1 MMNVLIDTHTFLWWN
16 TEDPLLS
23 IHAKEIIANGQNE
36 VFLSAASVWEIVIK
50 VVKGRLVLPEPP
62 ARYISRRMN
71 LYRFRPLPIQI
82 SHAVYVYELPP
93 YHNDPFDRMLIAQSR
108 LESLPLVTN
117 DEDIR
122 RYELETIW

>member
-1 MMNVLIDTHTFLWWN
+1 MNVLIDAHTFLWWN
-16 TEDPLLS
+16 TDDPLLS
-23 IHAKEIIANGQNE
+23 RRAKEIIANGQNE
-36 VFLSAASVWEIVIK
+36 VFLSAASIWEIVIK
-50 VVKGRLVLPEPP
+50 TVKGRLVLPEPP
-62 ARYISRRMN
+62 AQYISRRMS

-82 SHAVYVYELPP
+82 SHAVHVYELPP

-108 LESLPLVTN
+108 LEALPLVTN

>member
-1 MMNVLIDTHTFLWWN
+1 MNVLIDTHAFLWWN
-16 TEDPLLS
+16 TDDPLLS
-23 IHAKEIIANGQNE
+23 IHAKEIIASGQNE

-50 VVKGRLVLPEPP
+50 SAKGRLVLPEPP
-62 ARYISRRMN
+62 AQYISGRMN
-71 LYRFRPLPIQI
+71 WYRFRPLPIQI
-82 SHAVYVYELPP
+82 SHAAHVYELPP

>member
-1 MMNVLIDTHTFLWWN
+1 MNVLIDTHTFLWWN
-16 TEDPLLS
+16 TEDPVLS

-50 VVKGRLVLPEPP
+50 TAKGRLVLPEPP
-62 ARYISRRMN
+62 AQYISRRMN
-71 LYRFRPLPIQI
+71 LYRFRSLPIQI
-82 SHAVYVYELPP
+82 SHAVHVYELPP
-93 YHNDPFDRMLIAQSR
+93 YHNDPFDRILIAQSR
-108 LESLPLVTN
+108 MESLPLVTN